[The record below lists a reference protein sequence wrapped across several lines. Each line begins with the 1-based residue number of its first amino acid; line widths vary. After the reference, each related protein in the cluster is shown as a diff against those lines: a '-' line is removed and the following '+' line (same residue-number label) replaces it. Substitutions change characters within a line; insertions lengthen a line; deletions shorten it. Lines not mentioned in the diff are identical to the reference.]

1 MFSIPRSMNES
12 TSSIRMSPSSFR
24 LARAIRSRSTAMI
37 WRPLHQKADGRLGDR
52 RRGHQHLVLRPVGRR
67 APLLAA
73 AKDGHGLPIVL
84 GLVRQGVEA
93 GEVRILGFEND
104 VVEVA

>member
-24 LARAIRSRSTAMI
+24 LARAMRSRSTAMI
-37 WRPLHQKADGRLGDR
+37 WRPLHQKADGWLCDR
-52 RRGHQHLVLRPVGRR
+52 RCGGQHFVLRPVRWR
-67 APLLAA
+67 APLLAL
-73 AKDGHGLPIVL
+73 AKDGHGLRIAL
-84 GLVRQGVEA
+84 ELVHRCVVC
-93 GEVRILGFEND
+93 GEVRILGFENN